1 MAKAQCF
8 CYKCFVKR
16 LYFSIMKKVMFFLL
30 LVAVSNGFAQA
41 SKIVVSKLDSVDF
54 TADAFLG
61 YDKFGWKYFIINNTF
76 NKEKDGLILQY
87 KNLALGKISKID
99 LQNPLKIML
108 FYENFNAVVLL
119 DNQLNETQRVDF
131 SEHPTPIVVAAAGM
145 AAQNRLWIYNSLS
158 QQIGLF
164 DYTKNDYKPITVPFN
179 GKLKHYDSDF
189 NYFQWIDENSEHYAC
204 DVYGKMS
211 GLGKIPGF
219 DHLRF
224 VNDQW
229 LLYSKDSQL
238 FAFNF
243 KNNQSV
249 TVPIAEKTFKSFTS
263 IDQILSIFTS
273 DGITNYKIILP

>member
-1 MAKAQCF
+1 MAKAGVF

-30 LVAVSNGFAQA
+30 LIGVLKGFAQTP
-41 SKIVVSKLDSVDF
+41 KIVVSKLDFVDF
-54 TADAFLG
+54 TADTFLG

-76 NKEKDGLILQY
+76 NKEKDSLILQY
-87 KNLALGKISKID
+87 KNLALGKIAKVD

-108 FYENFNAVVLL
+108 FYENFNTVVLL
-119 DNQLNETQRVDF
+119 DNQLNETQRINF
-131 SEHPTPIVVAAAGM
+131 SEHQIPIVVAAAGM
-145 AAQNRLWIYNSLS
+145 AAQNRLWIYNNLS

-164 DYTKNDYKPITVPFN
+164 DYAKNDYKPVTVPFT
-179 GKLKHYDSDF
+179 GRVKYYDSDF
-189 NYFQWIDENSEHYAC
+189 NYFQWIDENSERFAC
-204 DVYGKMS
+204 DVYGKMAD
-211 GLGKIPGF
+211 LGKMPAF
-219 DHLRF
+219 DRIRF
-224 VNDQW
+224 VNDKW

-238 FAFNF
+238 FAFDI
-243 KNNQSV
+243 KNNQSI